1 MHVCSLTLYHNE
13 GIFKLE
19 VKQPVTNTSTRHVR
33 VNFNTSLS
41 LNNESFQLTK
51 LRVSKS
57 CKKHS
62 KCSSLDYCGS
72 LPFLNGFKVSER
84 QIQYKWKF
92 RLFHLT
98 VSGQIILYYYYYY
111 ILLLLLLLYY
121 TTKMYEIYCI
131 ERGANIYII
140 VVLVPK

>member
-1 MHVCSLTLYHNE
+1 MKMLTLYHNV

-19 VKQPVTNTSTRHVR
+19 VKQHVTNTSTRHVR

-72 LPFLNGFKVSER
+72 LPFLNGFKVSDR
-84 QIQYKWKF
+84 QIQ
-92 RLFHLT
+92 
-98 VSGQIILYYYYYY
+98 
-111 ILLLLLLLYY
+111 
-121 TTKMYEIYCI
+121 
-131 ERGANIYII
+131 
-140 VVLVPK
+140 VVLM

>member
-1 MHVCSLTLYHNE
+1 MRLFHLQVLITFKFCVSLTYRLSGWYLKLADKNDILFQLKLNQNLMKMLTLYHNE

-19 VKQPVTNTSTRHVR
+19 VKQHVTNTSTRHVR

-62 KCSSLDYCGS
+62 KCS
-72 LPFLNGFKVSER
+72 
-84 QIQYKWKF
+84 
-92 RLFHLT
+92 
-98 VSGQIILYYYYYY
+98 
-111 ILLLLLLLYY
+111 
-121 TTKMYEIYCI
+121 
-131 ERGANIYII
+131 
-140 VVLVPK
+140 